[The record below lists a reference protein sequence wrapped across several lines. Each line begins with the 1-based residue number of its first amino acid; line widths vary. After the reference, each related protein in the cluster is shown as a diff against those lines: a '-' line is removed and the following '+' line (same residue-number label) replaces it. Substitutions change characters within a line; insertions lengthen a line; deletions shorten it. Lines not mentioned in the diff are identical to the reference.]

1 MEYKL
6 EICVDNIESALT
18 AQSSGAHRIELCDNL
33 FEGGTTPGYG
43 VIVSAR
49 HNLTID
55 VNVIIRPR
63 GGDFLYSDNEFDVM
77 RRDIDLC
84 GETGIDGIV
93 TGILRKDG
101 SIDVD
106 RTARLIEYAR
116 PMNTTFHRAFDM
128 CDDPIRGLDDVISTG
143 AARLLT
149 SGQKNSA
156 IEGAGLIS
164 QLVIQ
169 ARNRIIIMP
178 GAGLNESNILRIAKL
193 TGAVEFHLTGRKE
206 IDSEM
211 VYRKQGVSMGSQ
223 NMSEFNRKVADGEK
237 IKKIVAMLNQF
248 C

>member
-18 AQSSGAHRIELCDNL
+18 AQSSGAHRIELCNNL
-33 FEGGTTPGYG
+33 LEGGTTPGYG
-43 VIVSAR
+43 IIVSAR
-49 HNLTID
+49 DNLTIV

-63 GGDFLYSDNEFDVM
+63 GGDFLYSDSEFDVM
-77 RRDIDLC
+77 RRDIDIC
-84 GETGIDGIV
+84 GELGIDGIV

-116 PMNTTFHRAFDM
+116 PMSTTFHRAFDM
-128 CDDPIRGLDDVISTG
+128 CSDPVRGLEDIISTG
-143 AARLLT
+143 ATRLLT
-149 SGQKNSA
+149 SGQQNNA

-164 QLVIQ
+164 QLIIQ

-178 GAGLNESNILRIAKL
+178 GAGLNETNILKIAKI
-193 TGAVEFHLTGRKE
+193 TGALEFHLTGRKE

-211 VYRKQGVSMGSQ
+211 VFRKQGVSMGSQ
-223 NMSEFNRKVADGEK
+223 NISEFIRKVADAEK
-237 IKKIVAMLNQF
+237 IKQIVSILNQF
-248 C
+248 

>member
-18 AQSSGAHRIELCDNL
+18 AQSSGAHRIELCNNL
-33 FEGGTTPGYG
+33 LEGGTTPVYG
-43 VIVSAR
+43 IIVSAR
-49 HNLTID
+49 DNLTIV
-55 VNVIIRPR
+55 VNVIIRTR
-63 GGDFLYSDNEFDVM
+63 GGDFLYSDSEFDVM
-77 RRDIDLC
+77 RRDIDIC
-84 GETGIDGIV
+84 GELGIDGIV

-116 PMNTTFHRAFDM
+116 PMSTTFHRAFDM
-128 CDDPIRGLDDVISTG
+128 CSDPVSGLEDVISTG

-149 SGQKNSA
+149 SGQQNDA

-164 QLVIQ
+164 QLIIQ

-178 GAGLNESNILRIAKL
+178 GGGLNETNILKIAEI
-193 TGAVEFHLTGRKE
+193 TGAGEFHLTGRKE

-211 VYRKQGVSMGSQ
+211 DFRKQGVSMGSQ
-223 NMSEFNRKVADGEK
+223 NISEFIRKVADAEK
-237 IKKIVAMLNQF
+237 IKQIVSILNQF
-248 C
+248 

>member
-1 MEYKL
+1 MEFKL

-33 FEGGTTPGYG
+33 LEGGTTPGYG
-43 VIVSAR
+43 IIVSAR
-49 HNLTID
+49 DNLTID

-63 GGDFLYSDNEFDVM
+63 GGDFLYSDSEFDVM
-77 RRDIDLC
+77 RRDIDIC
-84 GETGIDGIV
+84 GELGIDGIV

-116 PMNTTFHRAFDM
+116 PMSTTFHRAFDM
-128 CDDPIRGLDDVISTG
+128 CSDPVRGLEDIISTG
-143 AARLLT
+143 ATRLLT
-149 SGQKNSA
+149 SGQQNNA

-164 QLVIQ
+164 QLIIQ

-178 GAGLNESNILRIAKL
+178 GAGLNETNILKIAKI
-193 TGAVEFHLTGRKE
+193 TGALEFHLTGRKE

-211 VYRKQGVSMGSQ
+211 VFRKQGVSMGSQ
-223 NMSEFNRKVADGEK
+223 NISEFIRKVADAEK
-237 IKKIVAMLNQF
+237 IKQIVSILNQF
-248 C
+248 